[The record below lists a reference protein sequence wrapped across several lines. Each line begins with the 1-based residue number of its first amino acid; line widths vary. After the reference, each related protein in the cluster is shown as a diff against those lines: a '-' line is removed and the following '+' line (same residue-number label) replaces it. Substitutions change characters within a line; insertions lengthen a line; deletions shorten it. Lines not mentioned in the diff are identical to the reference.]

1 MRIRIWNKKR
11 KTLKILKIDFILRPT
26 YSISKLIVWNM
37 LILFYISI
45 PCNLIP
51 SVIFCFVCRKNFKRL
66 ICNSCIILHF
76 YISKNSK
83 LQYSWLW
90 KVIYLHPF
98 YTVICCVKRIFVL
111 KRLSNYLFFI
121 STMSIMNLIYVS
133 QFQNI
138 RDLKSETKCDFVP

>member
-1 MRIRIWNKKR
+1 
-11 KTLKILKIDFILRPT
+11 
-26 YSISKLIVWNM
+26 M
-37 LILFYISI
+37 LSLFYVSI

-51 SVIFCFVCRKNFKRL
+51 SEIFCFVCRKNFKRL

-90 KVIYLHPF
+90 KIIYLHPF
-98 YTVICCVKRIFVL
+98 YTVVCYVKCIFVL

-121 STMSIMNLIYVS
+121 STMSIINLIYVS

-138 RDLKSETKCDFVP
+138 RDWKQNMILFSNYVLVKIKLLIWVTIYRNVEIFQFQSNWYI